1 VSDHTGQRTLRRFY
15 VLRGV
20 GMLANQLL
28 QFAVPVVVFQHTGS
42 IAWSGIALFVEWVPR
57 LSSLPIAGPLVDH
70 FGVRR
75 VYLVS
80 DLVRCIAAL
89 GAVAAVTFASKPVA
103 VAAIVALTLVA
114 GACFE
119 QMFIAG
125 EKAVR
130 VLAPP
135 AVMHRAQS
143 VLGGIDQAVLL
154 AAPALGGL
162 LLLINDI
169 STIAVTGVLFAVSLL
184 LVWGLPE
191 LGGDLAVKRRDGI
204 EVAKLLRWISVG
216 VRRVMGEPILRDIV
230 AITIV
235 INLLFGLILAVTP
248 AFVVDTLQL
257 PSSYVGVLYTAGG
270 LASIVV
276 LAATPWLIRVFGL
289 LRVGAASALV
299 ACAAIGVAGLPVGSA
314 AFTALT
320 TAFLVTESVFTVFI
334 RTVRAH
340 IVPAAEFGVTVSVIV
355 LLNFLS
361 MPVAGLLVAAF
372 SWTLLPL
379 PLLYLGTGAASL
391 VACFVMLAHLARLMP
406 QWRGVDRRWLIPALG
421 EDVP

>member
-1 VSDHTGQRTLRRFY
+1 MSNQIMPRTLRKFY

-28 QFAVPVVVFQHTGS
+28 QFAVPIVVFQHTGS
-42 IAWSGIALFVEWVPR
+42 VAWSGIALFVEWVPR
-57 LSSLPIAGPLVDH
+57 LISLPFAGPLVDH

-80 DLVRCIAAL
+80 DLVRCVAAL
-89 GAVAAVTFASKPVA
+89 AAVAAVIFANKPVA
-103 VAAIVALTLVA
+103 VAVIVALTLVA

-119 QMFIAG
+119 QTFIAG

-143 VLGGIDQAVLL
+143 VLGAIDQVVML

-162 LLLINDI
+162 LLLIKDI
-169 STIAVTGVLFAVSLL
+169 STIAVTGVLFAFSLL
-184 LVWGLPE
+184 LVWRLPE
-191 LGGDLAVKRRDGI
+191 LSDDLAVKRREGI
-204 EVAKLLRWISVG
+204 QVAELLRCILVG

-257 PSSYVGVLYTAGG
+257 SSSYVGVLYTTGG
-270 LASIVV
+270 LASVV
-276 LAATPWLIRVFGL
+276 ALAATPWLIRVFGL
-289 LRVGAASALV
+289 LRVGTVSALV
-299 ACAAIGVAGLPVGSA
+299 ACAAIGAAGLLADSA
-314 AFTALT
+314 AFTAFT
-320 TAFLVTESVFTVFI
+320 IVFLVSESVFTVFI

-340 IVPAAEFGVTVSVIV
+340 IVPAAEFGVIVSVIV

-361 MPVAGLLVAAF
+361 MPLAGLLVAAF
-372 SWTLLPL
+372 SWTPLPL
-379 PLLYLGTGAASL
+379 PLLYLGTGASSL
-391 VACFVMLAHLARLMP
+391 VACFMMLAHLTCLMP
-406 QWRGVDRRWLIPALG
+406 PLFVMETERDRSDD
-421 EDVP
+421 E